1 MDAVGF
7 LFSLAGRR
15 RRGYSICRMNNP
27 FQLVTWAVAI
37 GVSWW
42 ILAMMTGCDR
52 WIKALFGQK
61 DKVKE
66 LEEQVKAL
74 YARVRELEQK
84 KP

>member
-1 MDAVGF
+1 
-7 LFSLAGRR
+7 
-15 RRGYSICRMNNP
+15 
-27 FQLVTWAVAI
+27 VAI

-74 YARVRELEQK
+74 DARVRELEQK